1 MSRHVHVFRYTLS
14 DKFLAVTRL
23 LKTAHMGELKQSN
36 YSSSQ
41 QSERMEYPEFQR
53 KIAQIREMGYVQS
66 HRKGDTGIG
75 KTLEDLLG
83 ITENNIA
90 GPDFA
95 TYELKAGRKES
106 VSMLTL
112 FTKAPLPES
121 ANKRL
126 LEIFGYP
133 QRKVPRDYKHLSLG
147 GKEVD
152 ESKVPIEGKE
162 LHVTVDALRPN
173 SVGFKLEVR
182 ENRLFIENDKGVEA
196 YWDNGTLRESFEK
209 KYHKLVYVLAY
220 HKIESGKEL
229 FWFNEAL
236 LLDGFSF
243 ERFSELVV
251 EGKLKVDIRIGHYP
265 DGRLHDHGTG
275 FRILPK
281 YLPQCFKTIDRIL

>member
-1 MSRHVHVFRYTLS
+1 
-14 DKFLAVTRL
+14 
-23 LKTAHMGELKQSN
+23 
-36 YSSSQ
+36 
-41 QSERMEYPEFQR
+41 MEYPEFQR
-53 KIAQIREMGYVQS
+53 KIAQIKETGYVQS

-75 KTLEDLLG
+75 KTLEDLLD

-112 FTKAPLPES
+112 FTKAPLPAS

-126 LEIFGYP
+126 LEVFGYAE
-133 QRKVPRDYKHLSLG
+133 RKTPKDYKQLSLT
-147 GKEVD
+147 GKEIGK
-152 ESKVPIEGKE
+152 SKIDVEDKE
-162 LHVTVDALRPN
+162 LHVTVDALRLN
-173 SVGFKLEVR
+173 SVGLKLGIK
-182 ENRLFIENDKGVEA
+182 ENRLFIDNSKNVEA
-196 YWDNGTLRESFEK
+196 YWDNDTLRKAFEN
-209 KYHKLVYVLAY
+209 KYHRLVYVLAD
-220 HKIESGKEL
+220 HKIERGKEC
-229 FWFNEAL
+229 FWFNEAF

-275 FRILPK
+275 FRILPR
-281 YLPQCFKTIDRIL
+281 YLPQCFKTIKRIL

>member
-1 MSRHVHVFRYTLS
+1 
-14 DKFLAVTRL
+14 
-23 LKTAHMGELKQSN
+23 
-36 YSSSQ
+36 
-41 QSERMEYPEFQR
+41 MEYPEFQR
-53 KIAQIREMGYVQS
+53 KIAQIKEGGYVQS

-112 FTKAPLPES
+112 FTKAPLPAS

-126 LEIFGYP
+126 LEVFGYA
-133 QRKVPRDYKHLSLG
+133 QRKVPRDHKQLSLA
-147 GKEVD
+147 GKVD
-152 ESKVPIEGKE
+152 GSRIPVESKE
-162 LHVTVDALRPN
+162 LHVTVDALKPN
-173 SVGFKLEVR
+173 SVGLKLGVR
-182 ENRLFIENDKGVEA
+182 EKELFIENNRGVEA
-196 YWDNGTLRESFEK
+196 YWDNGTLKEAFEK
-209 KYHKLVYVLAY
+209 KYHKLVYVLAD
-220 HKIESGKEL
+220 HKLESGKEL

-243 ERFSELVV
+243 ERFSELVG

-281 YLPQCFKTIDRIL
+281 YLPQCFKTISRAL

>member
-1 MSRHVHVFRYTLS
+1 
-14 DKFLAVTRL
+14 
-23 LKTAHMGELKQSN
+23 
-36 YSSSQ
+36 
-41 QSERMEYPEFQR
+41 MEYPEFQR
-53 KIAQIREMGYVQS
+53 KIAQIKAMGYVQS

-75 KTLEDLLG
+75 KTLEDLLD

-112 FTKAPLPES
+112 FTKAPLPAS

-126 LEIFGYP
+126 LEVFGYA
-133 QRKVPRDYKHLSLG
+133 QRKVPRDHKQLSLAD
-147 GKEVD
+147 KEVD
-152 ESKVPIEGKE
+152 ESKIPVEDKE
-162 LHVTVDALRPN
+162 LHVTVDALKPN
-173 SVGFKLEVR
+173 SVGLKLGVR
-182 ENRLFIENDKGVEA
+182 ENKLSIENDKGVEA
-196 YWDNGTLRESFEK
+196 YWDNDTLKEAFGK
-209 KYHKLVYVLAY
+209 KYHGLVYVLAD
-220 HKIESGKEL
+220 HKIEGCKEY

-251 EGKLKVDIRIGHYP
+251 EGRLKVDIRIGHYP

>member
-1 MSRHVHVFRYTLS
+1 
-14 DKFLAVTRL
+14 
-23 LKTAHMGELKQSN
+23 
-36 YSSSQ
+36 
-41 QSERMEYPEFQR
+41 MEYPEFQR
-53 KIAQIREMGYVQS
+53 KIAQIKEMGYVQS
-66 HRKGDTGIG
+66 RRKGDTGIG

-112 FTKAPLPES
+112 FTKAPLPAS
-121 ANKRL
+121 ANKKL
-126 LEIFGYP
+126 LEVFGYP
-133 QRKVPRDYKHLSLG
+133 QRKVQRDYKQLSLA
-147 GKEVD
+147 GKRVG
-152 ESKVPIEGKE
+152 ESKVPIEDKE

-173 SVGFKLEVR
+173 SVGLKLEVR
-182 ENRLFIENDKGVEA
+182 ENKLFIENDKGVEA
-196 YWDNGTLRESFEK
+196 HWDNDTLREAFEQ
-209 KYHKLVYVLAY
+209 KYHKLVYVLAD
-220 HKIESGKEL
+220 HKIESGKEH
-229 FWFNEAL
+229 FWFNEAF

-281 YLPQCFKTIDRIL
+281 YLPQCFKTIDPIL

>member
-1 MSRHVHVFRYTLS
+1 
-14 DKFLAVTRL
+14 
-23 LKTAHMGELKQSN
+23 
-36 YSSSQ
+36 
-41 QSERMEYPEFQR
+41 MEYPEFQR
-53 KIAQIREMGYVQS
+53 KIAQIKRTGYVPT

-90 GPDFA
+90 GPDIA
-95 TYELKAGRKES
+95 TYELKAARKES

-112 FTKAPLPES
+112 FTKAPLPAS

-126 LEIFGYP
+126 LEVFGYA
-133 QRKVPRDYKHLSLG
+133 QRKIPRDYKQLSLTG
-147 GKEVD
+147 REVD
-152 ESKVPIEGKE
+152 ESNIPVEAKE
-162 LHVTVDALRPN
+162 LHVTVDALKPN
-173 SVGFKLEVR
+173 SLGLKLGVKEKK
-182 ENRLFIENDKGVEA
+182 LFIENDRGVEA
-196 YWDNGTLRESFEK
+196 YWDNDTLKESFER
-209 KYHKLVYVLAY
+209 KYHKLVYVLAD
-220 HKIESGKEL
+220 HKVEGGKEH

-243 ERFSELVV
+243 ERFSELVE

>member
-1 MSRHVHVFRYTLS
+1 
-14 DKFLAVTRL
+14 
-23 LKTAHMGELKQSN
+23 
-36 YSSSQ
+36 
-41 QSERMEYPEFQR
+41 MEYSEFQC
-53 KIAQIREMGYVQS
+53 KIAQIKEMGYVQS

-95 TYELKAGRKES
+95 IYELKAGRKES

-112 FTKAPLPES
+112 FTKAPLPAS

-126 LEIFGYP
+126 LEVFGYA
-133 QRKVPRDYKHLSLG
+133 QRKAARFSLKQWVRDRQLSLN

-152 ESKVPIEGKE
+152 ESKIPVEEKE

-173 SVGFKLEVR
+173 SVGLRLGVR
-182 ENRLFIENDKGVEA
+182 ENKLFIENDKGVEA
-196 YWDNGTLRESFEK
+196 YWDNETLRECFEN
-209 KYHKLVYVLAY
+209 KYHKLVYVLAD
-220 HKIESGKEL
+220 HKMESGKEY
-229 FWFNEAL
+229 FWFNEAV

-251 EGKLKVDIRIGHYP
+251 EGKLKVDIRIGYYP

-281 YLPQCFKTIDRIL
+281 YLPQCFKTINRVL